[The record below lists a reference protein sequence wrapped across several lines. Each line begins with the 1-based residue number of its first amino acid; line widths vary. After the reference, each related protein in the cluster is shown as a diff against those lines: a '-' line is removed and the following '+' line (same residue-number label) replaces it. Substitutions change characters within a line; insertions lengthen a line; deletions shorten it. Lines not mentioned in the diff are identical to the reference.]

1 MSYLAL
7 VESYISEI
15 KDKSIES
22 TLRYITGLEQYSPYD
37 KNDIYDTRELIKKYM
52 QLCFWFTAN
61 QDNKILKEEE
71 ISAVVDEIEI
81 LESELVAVGT
91 SAEVIDKAIKLTS
104 DLANKKLSDLT
115 SGQQLKLVE
124 AIFGHVE
131 EVPPLSKA

>member
-7 VESYISEI
+7 VEPYISEI

-22 TLRYITGLEQYSPYD
+22 TLRFITGLEQYSPYD
-37 KNDIYDTRELIKKYM
+37 KNDLYDTRELIKKYM
-52 QLCFWFTAN
+52 ELCFWFTAN

-71 ISAVVDEIEI
+71 VGIVVQEIEI
-81 LESELVAVGT
+81 LESELVAIGVG
-91 SAEVIDKAIKLTS
+91 AEVIDRAIKITS
-104 DLANKKLSDLT
+104 YLANKKLSDMT

-124 AIFGHVE
+124 AIFGHVR